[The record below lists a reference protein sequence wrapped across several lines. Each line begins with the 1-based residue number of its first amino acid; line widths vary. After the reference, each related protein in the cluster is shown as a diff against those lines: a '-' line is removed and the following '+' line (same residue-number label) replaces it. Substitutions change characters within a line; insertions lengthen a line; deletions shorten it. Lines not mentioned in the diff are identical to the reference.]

1 MHILFGVWIPNQ
13 GWLKV
18 NGAHVAFEYAIVA
31 QATADRVG
39 NGARV
44 EYIDDSLAALEP
56 YLLSLE
62 KQRNDA
68 RITIKIYNVLIK
80 RFGGIQAMIRM
91 KT

>member
-1 MHILFGVWIPNQ
+1 MHILFGVWIKGQ

-18 NGAHVAFEYAIVA
+18 NGAHIAFDTAMVA

-39 NGARV
+39 MGARV

-68 RITIKIYNVLIK
+68 RITPKRIYNVL
-80 RFGGIQAMIRM
+80 MIRI